1 MFLTMINAIFISRA
15 LKEKEMFQAQVVQ
28 MRQGHTKLERMYKE
42 KDSEVKSL
50 QAQLD
55 EVIAERDNAMEKYAS
70 VSKEISSLKTTVEKA
85 VKQSF

>member
-28 MRQGHTKLERMYKE
+28 MRQGLTKLERMYKE